1 MKLISY
7 ISRRYIVYAIL
18 ILLIAIPAFYF
29 SLRYLMLKSL
39 DENINHQKAWIEKQ
53 LKTTIPDN
61 FISFENSIIVR
72 PSNNPKIFDSLYN
85 QPVFIPDDNETVM
98 HRISVSNTIVNGKPY
113 EIRIQKSMIEDED
126 LLNSILVLQ
135 LVLVIVLLAGLIAIN
150 FQLSKKLWKPFNDI
164 VHKLS
169 LYRVDSNEDYQFIPT
184 NIEEFKNL
192 GSSIE
197 DLIKRNQKLYRTQKE
212 FTENASHELQTPIAV
227 MQSNLEL
234 LMQTSP
240 ISQEQADLIEEISVA
255 GNKMQRLNRTL
266 LLLTKIENNQFPDTE
281 KLKINT
287 SIQKLLSQYEEP
299 AAQKNIQW
307 EIHIENEIEI
317 TANPILID
325 ILIGNILSNAIRHSE
340 NDGKVLVRTSHQ
352 ELVIG
357 NYGNNELN
365 KKDLFQRFKKQSENT
380 NSIGLGLEMS
390 KKICDLYH
398 YDIQYQFIN
407 DMHLFSIN
415 FN

>member
-7 ISRRYIVYAIL
+7 ISRRYIIYAIL

-72 PSNNPKIFDSLYN
+72 PSNNHKVFDSLYN

-192 GSSIE
+192 GSSIK

-299 AAQKNIQW
+299 VA
-307 EIHIENEIEI
+307 
-317 TANPILID
+317 
-325 ILIGNILSNAIRHSE
+325 
-340 NDGKVLVRTSHQ
+340 
-352 ELVIG
+352 
-357 NYGNNELN
+357 
-365 KKDLFQRFKKQSENT
+365 NT
-380 NSIGLGLEMS
+380 NA
-390 KKICDLYH
+390 KIVIFILHFCLIH
-398 YDIQYQFIN
+398 YLNPGF
-407 DMHLFSIN
+407 H
-415 FN
+415 

>member
-1 MKLISY
+1 MKLIHY
-7 ISRRYIVYAIL
+7 ISRRYVIYSIL
-18 ILLIAIPAFYF
+18 ILLIAIPVFYF
-29 SLRYLMLKSL
+29 SLQYLMLKSL
-39 DENINHQKAWIEKQ
+39 DENMHHQKEWIKKQ

-72 PSNNPKIFDSLYN
+72 PSGNPKVFDSLYS

-98 HRISVSNTIVNGKPY
+98 HRILLSNTIVNGKPY

-135 LVLVIVLLAGLIAIN
+135 LVLVIVLLAGLMIIN
-150 FQLSKKLWKPFNDI
+150 FRLSKNLWKPFNDI
-164 VHKLS
+164 VHKLN
-169 LYRVDSNEDYQFIPT
+169 LYRVDSNEEDQFMPT
-184 NIEEFKNL
+184 RIEEFKNL
-192 GSSIE
+192 GNSIK
-197 DLIKRNQKLYRTQKE
+197 DLTQRNRKLFKTQKE

-227 MQSNLEL
+227 MQSKVEL

-240 ISQEQADLIEEISVA
+240 ISQEQAELIEDISIA

-281 KLKINT
+281 KVKIKNV
-287 SIQKLLSQYEEP
+287 IQKLLHQYEEP
-299 AAQKNIQW
+299 AEQKSIEW
-307 EIHIENEIEI
+307 EIMLDSEIEI

-340 NDGKVLVRTSHQ
+340 NGHLISVKTSQNKLTVSNPAHKKLD
-352 ELVIG
+352 E
-357 NYGNNELN
+357 NE
-365 KKDLFQRFKKQSENT
+365 LFQRFKKQSENT
-380 NSIGLGLEMS
+380 HSIGLGLEMS
-390 KKICDLYH
+390 KKICDLYQ
-398 YDIQYQFIN
+398 YEIQYHFTDQ
-407 DMHLFSIN
+407 HHTFSII